1 MALVGGVSSRGD
13 TLSPRNFFFPSF
25 LSFFFFFICVFFS
38 LSSLSL
44 SLSSSSSSDD
54 GGKKITRYVY
64 RGERGARIHLANLF
78 RRQA

>member
-38 LSSLSL
+38 LFSLSL
-44 SLSSSSSSDD
+44 SSSSSDD